1 MPTSAAGSNQ
11 PAAACRSLRPIE
23 APGVCARRW
32 TVHRGVRFSGFTL
45 IELMVVVALIA
56 VATAGAVL
64 SLRDSA
70 SAALERDAQR
80 LAAVLESARA
90 QARAS
95 DATVVWQAHE
105 TGFVLRG
112 LPRPESPQTWLSPDT
127 RSLGQTP
134 VVLGPEALIPPQ
146 RIELYSATQARQRLW
161 VATDGL
167 RPFEVQRAAQA
178 GTP

>member
-1 MPTSAAGSNQ
+1 MPTSAAGSKR
-11 PAAACRSLRPIE
+11 PTPGCRSLRPIWTS
-23 APGVCARRW
+23 VLHARRG
-32 TVHRGVRFSGFTL
+32 TAFGGIRFSGFTL

-90 QARAS
+90 QARAN
-95 DATVVWQAHE
+95 DARVVWQAHD

-112 LPRPESPQTWLSPDT
+112 LSRPESPQAWLSPDT
-127 RSLGQTP
+127 RSLGQEP

-146 RIELYSATQARQRLW
+146 RIELYSAAQARQRLW

-167 RPFEVQRAAQA
+167 RPFEVQRAPQP